1 MTCAPRA
8 APSCLPAGAVPDGW
22 RLVVRDTVDST
33 QTEVRRALE
42 SGDDAVTV
50 WPSGALVV
58 QANEQTGGRGRH
70 GRIWAS
76 PPGNLYLTAA
86 IPCPEGPRR
95 GVEIGFVGGVALAR
109 ALMDQGIPGA
119 RLKWPNDLLLDGA
132 KAAGLLPESFVDSSG
147 RQWILLGMGVN
158 VAHAPDPAQTLYP
171 ATALAGAPTGPEA
184 EAEEGGGLTV
194 SALLAALLGRLAEG
208 LAVWRADGFAP
219 VRAAWLRHGHGLGEP
234 VRVRLG
240 AQTIHGVFLGL
251 APDGALRLRESSSG
265 RERTILA
272 GDVFFPGGQDDGDM
286 EG

>member
-1 MTCAPRA
+1 MTYASLA
-8 APSCLPAGAVPDGW
+8 APSCLYACAAPDGW
-22 RLVVRDTVDST
+22 RLVVRGAVDST
-33 QTEVRRALE
+33 QTEARRVLE
-42 SGDDAVTV
+42 AGGGDAGTV
-50 WPSGALVV
+50 WPSGALAV
-58 QANEQTGGRGRH
+58 QASEQTGGRGRH

-76 PPGNLYLTAA
+76 PPGNLYLTVA

-109 ALMDQGIPGA
+109 ALTGLGIPGA
-119 RLKWPNDLLLDGA
+119 RLKWPNDVLLDGA
-132 KAAGLLPESFVDSSG
+132 KVAGLLPESFTDTSG

-171 ATALAGAPTGPEA
+171 ATTLAGPG
-184 EAEEGGGLTV
+184 AEEGGVLTV
-194 SALLAALLGRLAEG
+194 PALLAALLERLAEG

-219 VRAAWLRHGHGLGEP
+219 VRAAWLRHGHGLGDP

-240 AQTIHGVFLGL
+240 AQTIHGVFVGL
-251 APDGALRLRESSSG
+251 ALDGALLLRESPSG

-272 GDVFFPGGQDDGDM
+272 GDVFFTTGHDGDV